1 MNELVCGTSRIV
13 GCRFSVFPMTDR
25 FVEVILGALQS
36 VDTGKVWIQ
45 TDDVS
50 TCIRG
55 RAEHVFDVTRAIFA
69 HAAASGVHTVFNGT
83 YSIGCPGD
91 TDADVYMTEDSTR
104 LNNDIGEHADME
116 TACQFALYPMGT
128 DNYMEVIYGEVNRA
142 KAAGTFAGS
151 VHYASRLDGSL
162 SRVFESLE
170 EAFLHAIQS
179 DSSHLVMTAVVS
191 AHSPTVKAASN

>member
-25 FVEVILGALQS
+25 FVEVITEALRS
-36 VDTGKVWIQ
+36 VDSEKVWIQ

-91 TDADVYMTEDSTR
+91 TVADAYMDEDSTR
-104 LNNDIGEHADME
+104 LNHDIGEHADIE
-116 TACQFALYPMGT
+116 TACQFALYPLGSA
-128 DNYMEVIYGEVNRA
+128 NYMDVIYAEVDRA
-142 KAAGTFAGS
+142 KAAGTFGGS
-151 VHYASRLDGSL
+151 VHYASRLDGTL
-162 SRVFESLE
+162 SRVFGSLE
-170 EAFLHAIQS
+170 DAFQHAIQS

-191 AHSPTVKAASN
+191 AHSPSPKVKA

>member
-1 MNELVCGTSRIV
+1 MSELTCGTSRIV

-25 FVEVILGALQS
+25 FVEVIMDALKS
-36 VDTGKVWIQ
+36 VNTGKVWIQ

-69 HAAASGVHTVFNGT
+69 YAAASGVHTVFNGT

-91 TDADVYMTEDSTR
+91 TEADVYMSEDSER
-104 LNNDIGEHADME
+104 LNREIGKNADID
-116 TACQFALYPMGT
+116 TACQFALYPLGT
-128 DNYMEVIYGEVNRA
+128 DHYMDVIYKEVHRA
-142 KAAGTFAGS
+142 KEKGTFAGS
-151 VHYASRLDGSL
+151 VHYASRLDGSI
-162 SRVFESLE
+162 SKVFESLE
-170 EAFLHAIQS
+170 DAFLHAIQS

-191 AHSPTVKAASN
+191 AHSPSAKPRP

>member
-25 FVEVILGALQS
+25 FVEVITDALRS
-36 VDTGKVWIQ
+36 VDSEKVWIQ

-55 RAEHVFDVTRAIFA
+55 RAEHVFDVTRAVFA

-91 TDADVYMTEDSTR
+91 TDADAYMNEDSTR
-104 LNNDIGEHADME
+104 LNHDIGERADIE
-116 TACQFALYPMGT
+116 TACQFALYPMGSA
-128 DNYMEVIYGEVNRA
+128 NYMDVIYAEVDRA
-142 KAAGTFAGS
+142 KAAGTFGGS
-151 VHYASRLDGSL
+151 VHYASRLDGAL
-162 SRVFESLE
+162 SRVFGSLE
-170 EAFLHAIQS
+170 DAFQHAIQS

-191 AHSPTVKAASN
+191 AHSPSPKAKA

>member
-1 MNELVCGTSRIV
+1 MNELACGTSRIV

-25 FVEVILGALQS
+25 FVEVIMGALES
-36 VDTGKVWIQ
+36 VHTDKVWIH

-50 TCIRG
+50 TCVRG

-91 TDADVYMTEDSTR
+91 TDADVYMSEDSGV
-104 LNNDIGEHADME
+104 LNSELGPHADIE
-116 TACQFALYPMGT
+116 TACQFALYPLGT
-128 DNYMEVIYGEVNRA
+128 EHYMDIIYGEVQRA
-142 KAAGTFAGS
+142 KEKGTFGGS
-151 VHYASRLDGSL
+151 VHYASRLDGTL

-170 EAFLHAIQS
+170 DAFKHAIQT
-179 DSSHLVMTAVVS
+179 DTSHLVMTAVVS
-191 AHSPTVKAASN
+191 AHSPSPKQNSV

>member
-25 FVEVILGALQS
+25 FVEVIMGALRS

-69 HAAASGVHTVFNGT
+69 YAAASGVHTVFNGT

-91 TDADVYMTEDSTR
+91 TDADVYMTEDSTL
-104 LNNDIGEHADME
+104 LNNDIGEHADIE

-128 DNYMEVIYGEVNRA
+128 DDYMDVIYSEVNRT

-162 SRVFESLE
+162 AQVFGSLE

-191 AHSPTVKAASN
+191 AHSPSVKAASN

>member
-1 MNELVCGTSRIV
+1 MSELTCGTSRIV

-25 FVEVILGALQS
+25 FVEVIMDALKS
-36 VDTGKVWIQ
+36 VNTGKVWIQ

-69 HAAASGVHTVFNGT
+69 YAAASGVHTVFNGT

-91 TDADVYMTEDSTR
+91 TEADVYMSEDSER
-104 LNNDIGEHADME
+104 LNREIGKNADID
-116 TACQFALYPMGT
+116 TACQFALYPLGT
-128 DNYMEVIYGEVNRA
+128 DHYMDVIYKEVHRA
-142 KAAGTFAGS
+142 KEKGTFAGS
-151 VHYASRLDGSL
+151 VHYASRLDGSI
-162 SRVFESLE
+162 SKVFESLE
-170 EAFLHAIQS
+170 DAFLHAIQS

-191 AHSPTVKAASN
+191 ANSPSAKPRP

>member
-25 FVEVILGALQS
+25 FVEVIMGALQS
-36 VDTGKVWIQ
+36 VDTGKVWVQ

-91 TDADVYMTEDSTR
+91 TDADVYMTEDSTL
-104 LNNDIGEHADME
+104 LNSDIGEHADIE

-128 DNYMEVIYGEVNRA
+128 DNYMDVIYDEVHRA

-151 VHYASRLDGSL
+151 VHYASRLDGAL
-162 SRVFESLE
+162 AQVFGALK

-191 AHSPTVKAASN
+191 AHSPSVKAASN

>member
-25 FVEVILGALQS
+25 FVEVITEALRS
-36 VDTGKVWIQ
+36 VDSEKVWIQ

-55 RAEHVFDVTRAIFA
+55 RAEHVFDVTRAVFA

-91 TDADVYMTEDSTR
+91 TDADAFMNEDSTR
-104 LNNDIGEHADME
+104 LNHDIGEHADIE
-116 TACQFALYPMGT
+116 TACQFALYPMGSA
-128 DNYMEVIYGEVNRA
+128 NYMDVIYAEVDRA
-142 KAAGTFAGS
+142 KAAGTFGGS
-151 VHYASRLDGSL
+151 VHYASRLDGAL
-162 SRVFESLE
+162 SRVFGSLE
-170 EAFLHAIQS
+170 DAFQHAIQS

-191 AHSPTVKAASN
+191 AHSPSPKAKA

>member
-25 FVEVILGALQS
+25 FVEVITEALRS
-36 VDTGKVWIQ
+36 VDSEKVWIQ

-91 TDADVYMTEDSTR
+91 TDADAYMDEDSTR
-104 LNNDIGEHADME
+104 LNHDIGEHADIE
-116 TACQFALYPMGT
+116 TACQFALYPMGSA
-128 DNYMEVIYGEVNRA
+128 NYMDVIYAEVDRA
-142 KAAGTFAGS
+142 KETGTFGGS
-151 VHYASRLDGSL
+151 VHYASRLDGAL
-162 SRVFESLE
+162 SRVFGSLE
-170 EAFLHAIQS
+170 DAFQHAIQS

-191 AHSPTVKAASN
+191 AHSPSPKAKA

>member
-25 FVEVILGALQS
+25 FVEVITEALRS
-36 VDTGKVWIQ
+36 VDSEKVWIQ

-69 HAAASGVHTVFNGT
+69 YAAASGVHTVFNGT

-91 TDADVYMTEDSTR
+91 TDADAYMNEDSTR
-104 LNNDIGEHADME
+104 LNHDIGERADIE
-116 TACQFALYPMGT
+116 TACQFALYPMGSA
-128 DNYMEVIYGEVNRA
+128 NYMDVIYAEVDRA
-142 KAAGTFAGS
+142 KAAGTFGGS
-151 VHYASRLDGSL
+151 VHYASRLDGAL
-162 SRVFESLE
+162 SRVFGSLE
-170 EAFLHAIQS
+170 DAFQHAIQS

-191 AHSPTVKAASN
+191 AHSPSPKAKA

>member
-128 DNYMEVIYGEVNRA
+128 DKYMDVIYGEVNRA
-142 KAAGTFAGS
+142 KTAGTFAGS
-151 VHYASRLDGSL
+151 VHYASRLDGAL
-162 SRVFESLE
+162 SRVFGSLE
-170 EAFLHAIQS
+170 DAFLHAIQS

-191 AHSPTVKAASN
+191 AHSPSVKAASN

>member
-25 FVEVILGALQS
+25 FVEVITEALRS
-36 VDTGKVWIQ
+36 VDSDKVWIQ

-69 HAAASGVHTVFNGT
+69 YAAASGVHTVFNGT

-91 TDADVYMTEDSTR
+91 TDADAYMNEDSTR
-104 LNNDIGEHADME
+104 LNHDIGERADIE
-116 TACQFALYPMGT
+116 TACQFALYPMGSA
-128 DNYMEVIYGEVNRA
+128 NYMDVIYAEVDRT
-142 KAAGTFAGS
+142 KAAGTFGGS
-151 VHYASRLDGSL
+151 VHYASRLDGAL
-162 SRVFESLE
+162 SRVFGSLE
-170 EAFLHAIQS
+170 DAFQHAIQS

-191 AHSPTVKAASN
+191 AHSPSPKAKA

>member
-25 FVEVILGALQS
+25 FVEVITEALRS
-36 VDTGKVWIQ
+36 VDSEKVWIQ

-69 HAAASGVHTVFNGT
+69 YAAASGVHTVFNGT

-91 TDADVYMTEDSTR
+91 TDADAYMNEDSTR
-104 LNNDIGEHADME
+104 LNHDIGERADIE
-116 TACQFALYPMGT
+116 TACQFALYPMGSA
-128 DNYMEVIYGEVNRA
+128 NYMDVIYAEVDRA
-142 KAAGTFAGS
+142 KAAGTFGGS
-151 VHYASRLDGSL
+151 VHYASRLDGTL
-162 SRVFESLE
+162 SRVFGSLE
-170 EAFLHAIQS
+170 DAFQHAIQS

-191 AHSPTVKAASN
+191 AHSPSPKAKA

>member
-25 FVEVILGALQS
+25 FVEVIMGALES
-36 VDTGKVWIQ
+36 VHTDKVWIH

-50 TCIRG
+50 TCVRG

-69 HAAASGVHTVFNGT
+69 YAAASGVHTVFNGT

-91 TDADVYMTEDSTR
+91 TDADVYMSEDSR
-104 LNNDIGEHADME
+104 VLNSELGPHGDIE
-116 TACQFALYPMGT
+116 TACQFALYPLGT
-128 DNYMEVIYGEVNRA
+128 EQYMDIIYGEVQRA
-142 KAAGTFAGS
+142 KEKGTFGGS
-151 VHYASRLDGSL
+151 VHYASRLDGTL

-170 EAFLHAIQS
+170 DAFKHAIQT
-179 DSSHLVMTAVVS
+179 DTSHLVMTAVVA
-191 AHSPTVKAASN
+191 AHSPSPKQKSV

>member
-25 FVEVILGALQS
+25 FVEVITEVLRS
-36 VDTGKVWIQ
+36 VDSDKVWIQ

-69 HAAASGVHTVFNGT
+69 YAAASGVHTVFNGT

-91 TDADVYMTEDSTR
+91 TDADAYMNEDSTR
-104 LNNDIGEHADME
+104 LNHDIGERADIE
-116 TACQFALYPMGT
+116 TACQFALYPMGSA
-128 DNYMEVIYGEVNRA
+128 NYMDVIYAEVDRA
-142 KAAGTFAGS
+142 KAAGTFGGS
-151 VHYASRLDGSL
+151 VHYASRLDGAL
-162 SRVFESLE
+162 SRVFGSLE
-170 EAFLHAIQS
+170 DAFQHAIQS

-191 AHSPTVKAASN
+191 AHSPSPKAKA

>member
-1 MNELVCGTSRIV
+1 MSERTCGTSRIV

-25 FVEVILGALQS
+25 FVEVIMDALKS
-36 VDTGKVWIQ
+36 ANTGKVWIQ

-69 HAAASGVHTVFNGT
+69 YAAASGVHTVFNGT

-91 TDADVYMTEDSTR
+91 TEADVYMSEDSER
-104 LNNDIGEHADME
+104 LNREIGKNADID
-116 TACQFALYPMGT
+116 TACQFALYPLGT
-128 DNYMEVIYGEVNRA
+128 DHYMDVIYKEVHRA
-142 KAAGTFAGS
+142 KEKGTFAGS
-151 VHYASRLDGSL
+151 VHYASRLDGFISK
-162 SRVFESLE
+162 VFESLE
-170 EAFLHAIQS
+170 DAFLHAIQS

-191 AHSPTVKAASN
+191 AHSPSAKPRP

>member
-1 MNELVCGTSRIV
+1 MPVFGISHDRPVCG
-13 GCRFSVFPMTDR
+13 GHP
-25 FVEVILGALQS
+25 GAPQS

-69 HAAASGVHTVFNGT
+69 YAAASGVHTVFNGT
-83 YSIGCPGD
+83 YSIGRPGD

-116 TACQFALYPMGT
+116 TACQFALTPWVRIT
-128 DNYMEVIYGEVNRA
+128 IWR
-142 KAAGTFAGS
+142 
-151 VHYASRLDGSL
+151 
-162 SRVFESLE
+162 
-170 EAFLHAIQS
+170 
-179 DSSHLVMTAVVS
+179 SSTLR
-191 AHSPTVKAASN
+191 

>member
-25 FVEVILGALQS
+25 FVEVITEALRS
-36 VDTGKVWIQ
+36 VDTEKVWIQ

-91 TDADVYMTEDSTR
+91 TDADAYMDEDSTR
-104 LNNDIGEHADME
+104 LNHDIGERADIE
-116 TACQFALYPMGT
+116 TACQFALYPMGNA
-128 DNYMEVIYGEVNRA
+128 NYMDVIYAEVDRA
-142 KAAGTFAGS
+142 KTAGTFGGS

-162 SRVFESLE
+162 SRVFGSLE
-170 EAFLHAIQS
+170 DAFQHAIQS

-191 AHSPTVKAASN
+191 AHSPSPKSKA

>member
-1 MNELVCGTSRIV
+1 MNERSCGTSRIV

-25 FVEVILGALQS
+25 FVEVITGALRS

-69 HAAASGVHTVFNGT
+69 YAAASGAHTVFNGT

-91 TDADVYMTEDSTR
+91 TDADVYMTEDSEL
-104 LNNDIGEHADME
+104 LNHDIGEHAGIE
-116 TACQFALYPMGT
+116 TACQFALYPLGT
-128 DNYMEVIYGEVNRA
+128 DNYMDVIYNEVNRA
-142 KAAGTFAGS
+142 KEKGTFAGS
-151 VHYASRLDGSL
+151 VHYASRLDGSI
-162 SRVFESLE
+162 SKVFESLE
-170 EAFLHAIQS
+170 DAFQHAIQS

-191 AHSPTVKAASN
+191 AHSPSAKPRP

>member
-25 FVEVILGALQS
+25 FVEVITEALRS
-36 VDTGKVWIQ
+36 VDSEKVWIQ

-69 HAAASGVHTVFNGT
+69 YAAASGVHTVFNGT

-91 TDADVYMTEDSTR
+91 TDADAYMNEDSTR
-104 LNNDIGEHADME
+104 LNHDIGERADIE
-116 TACQFALYPMGT
+116 TACQFALYPMGSA
-128 DNYMEVIYGEVNRA
+128 NYMDVIYAEVDRA
-142 KAAGTFAGS
+142 KAAGTFDGS
-151 VHYASRLDGSL
+151 VHYASRLDGAL
-162 SRVFESLE
+162 SRVFGSLE
-170 EAFLHAIQS
+170 DAFQHAIQS

-191 AHSPTVKAASN
+191 AHSPSPKAKA